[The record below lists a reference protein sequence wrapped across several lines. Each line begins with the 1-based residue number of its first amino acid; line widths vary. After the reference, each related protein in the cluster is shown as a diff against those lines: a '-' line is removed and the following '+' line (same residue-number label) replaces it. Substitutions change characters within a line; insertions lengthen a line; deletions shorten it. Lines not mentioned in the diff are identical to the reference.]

1 MINNTKEFTSKVEND
16 LDLVAQGTLDWI
28 ETIRKVYLS
37 FIDIV
42 EMQLKSSSQK
52 YMKQLGVVKG
62 KTISIGTGKYGP
74 YLQVVDDKGDKENKS
89 ISSYLELINKSD
101 IQNYHL
107 MKQFNF

>member
-1 MINNTKEFTSKVEND
+1 MKQRTILTQLGKKVLNYLRKNFMRIIQKIFTSKVEND

-52 YMKQLGVVKG
+52 IYE
-62 KTISIGTGKYGP
+62 TIRCC
-74 YLQVVDDKGDKENKS
+74 
-89 ISSYLELINKSD
+89 
-101 IQNYHL
+101 
-107 MKQFNF
+107 